1 MDGWI
6 AAEKTKNRETRLI
19 LLRNRKTENKIDPLK
34 KTSIRIIGHFEV
46 IVKIQTK
53 KKKTSMLCYHN
64 QSYIEYE

>member
-34 KTSIRIIGHFEV
+34 KTSIRIIGHCEV
-46 IVKIQTK
+46 IVKIQRK
-53 KKKTSMLCYHN
+53 KKKKQVCFAT
-64 QSYIEYE
+64 ITRVI